1 MFKKIAY
8 ILMFVSLPL
17 VARELTTFD
26 NIQLRTGR
34 GQFPTFVLNTEQ
46 CDIQDHNAF
55 KIPHSIMVVKPS
67 VALVLENQMVA
78 FDGQKFAASKSPY
91 YNYNVM
97 QRASLIL
104 YADGKLEEKIEFFD
118 ADHNV
123 KSPDFDEVQVTCQ
136 LGKGLRV
143 YDYS

>member
-78 FDGQKFAASKSPY
+78 FENQICQIQKPNFLPRGRS
-91 YNYNVM
+91 
-97 QRASLIL
+97 
-104 YADGKLEEKIEFFD
+104 F
-118 ADHNV
+118 
-123 KSPDFDEVQVTCQ
+123 
-136 LGKGLRV
+136 
-143 YDYS
+143 